1 MEEAVEVVALGSV
14 LGLGLEHDLES
25 ESVPDREPGW
35 EFDQEPL
42 QVPGQE
48 PARAF
53 DQDTELDRCQVG
65 LGPQGHDQVS
75 ALHRS
80 HQGSGCT
87 VSGILLLCDKHE
99 EFGSAVRDLSRKIL
113 KAI

>member
-1 MEEAVEVVALGSV
+1 MEEAVEVAALGSV
-14 LGLGLEHDLES
+14 PEFALGLGLES

-35 EFDQEPL
+35 EFDQESL

-53 DQDTELDRCQVG
+53 DQDTEPDRCQVG
-65 LGPQGHDQVS
+65 LGFQGHGQVS
-75 ALHRS
+75 ALHHS

-87 VSGILLLCDKHE
+87 VSGILLLCDKQQ
-99 EFGSAVRDLSRKIL
+99 EFGSAVRDSSIKIF